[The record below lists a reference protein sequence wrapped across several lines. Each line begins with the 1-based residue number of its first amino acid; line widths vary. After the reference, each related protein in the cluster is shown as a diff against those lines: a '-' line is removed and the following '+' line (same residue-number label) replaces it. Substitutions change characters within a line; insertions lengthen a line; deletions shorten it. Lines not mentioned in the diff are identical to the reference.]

1 MRAVHTFDIRCF
13 CRQRPTIFRR
23 HDRTENKISVD
34 AAICM
39 REITAHLQVDVV
51 VLRMIESA
59 MHPRNISMSK
69 MDNDSILVGV
79 SSEAGVLCQ

>member
-1 MRAVHTFDIRCF
+1 
-13 CRQRPTIFRR
+13 
-23 HDRTENKISVD
+23 
-34 AAICM
+34 M